1 MAGGI
6 VVNCKPGDLARVIDT
21 PGTRLVGCV
30 DRILRV
36 TSQLWLPG
44 RPVPAWFYEGPMI
57 ICACGCGNFV
67 GSISD
72 EVLRP
77 IRDPGPDAVD
87 ETLVGNPAP
96 VRDEVTS

>member
-1 MAGGI
+1 M
-6 VVNCKPGDLARVIDT
+6 NCKPNDLARIIDS

-30 DRILRV
+30 DRIIRV
-36 TSQLWLPG
+36 TRLVVLPVYG
-44 RPVPAWFYEGPMI
+44 PSWQYEGPRVC
-57 ICACGCGNFV
+57 CACGCGFQV
-67 GSISD
+67 GAFSD

-96 VRDEVTS
+96 VREEVSA